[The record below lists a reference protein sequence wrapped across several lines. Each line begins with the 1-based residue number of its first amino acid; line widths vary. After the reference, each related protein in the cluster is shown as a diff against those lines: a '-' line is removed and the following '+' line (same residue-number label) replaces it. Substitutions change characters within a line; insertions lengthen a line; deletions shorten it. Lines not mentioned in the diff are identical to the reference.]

1 MSVAYLVPP
10 ILVILIN
17 IENLPSGLM
26 EMISMA
32 FSPSAVA
39 GGLGGSILAGM
50 GQAMRWGNR
59 QRGIFQ

>member
-1 MSVAYLVPP
+1 
-10 ILVILIN
+10 
-17 IENLPSGLM
+17 M

-50 GQAMRWGNR
+50 GQAMRWGIA
-59 QRGIFQ
+59 RGVFSNEAGLAPPLWPPPPQIQMT